1 MAPVAA
7 PGSLGYTEEKA
18 QTYLGE
24 TFWKS
29 VPPKKQHASAL
40 WESDEEQ
47 EDAGP
52 SIELVSFNHAALGVQ
67 DVDSMTKF
75 YTKVLGMKRLAR
87 PPFPFSGA
95 WLEGGGMILHLI
107 DDDPTIPRKKDAR
120 DWKEMYDVDHPE
132 PWYIRRGAH
141 KAFAVA
147 SLEQAELRL
156 KHFNIEF
163 HKFLVPGT
171 NASQIFLYDPEG
183 NGIEL
188 GEHYDEIAAS
198 LKGKSARL

>member
-1 MAPVAA
+1 MGHDTAA
-7 PGSLGYTEEKA
+7 PIQLLSM
-18 QTYLGE
+18 
-24 TFWKS
+24 
-29 VPPKKQHASAL
+29 
-40 WESDEEQ
+40 
-47 EDAGP
+47 
-52 SIELVSFNHAALGVQ
+52 NHAALGVQ
-67 DVDSMTKF
+67 DVESMIKF
-75 YTKVLGMKRLAR
+75 YTRVLGMKQLPR
-87 PPFPFSGA
+87 PPFPFNGA
-95 WLEGGGMILHLI
+95 WLEGGGLILHLI
-107 DDDPTIPRKKDAR
+107 DDDPTIPRKGTR
-120 DWKEMYDVDHPE
+120 SWKEMYDVDHPE

-198 LKGKSARL
+198 LKGKSA